1 MAAQSVTW
9 VFFQMLK
16 KKKIM
21 YYSHSVKSRKD
32 DYILHIILMYNK
44 GRKMW
49 LKGTGKLNVGNAAN

>member
-9 VFFQMLK
+9 GFFQML

-21 YYSHSVKSRKD
+21 YYSHSVKSRMD
-32 DYILHIILMYNK
+32 EYTLHIILMYNK

>member
-9 VFFQMLK
+9 GFFQML
-16 KKKIM
+16 KKIM
-21 YYSHSVKSRKD
+21 YYSHSVKSRMD
-32 DYILHIILMYNK
+32 EYTLHIILMYNK